1 MHDTLQYIERDPI
14 HRAYHHD
21 EITFGLLYAFSEK
34 FILPLSHDEVVYGKG
49 SLIGKMPG
57 DHWQKFANLRA
68 YFGFMWA
75 HPGKKLLFMGGEL
88 AQWHEW
94 NHDAEIDWPALQD
107 ANHAGIQRLVRDL
120 NRLYR
125 AQRALHARDTESSG
139 FRWVIGDDRANSVY
153 AFWRLG
159 NEGDKSI
166 LVVCN
171 MTPAPRQHYRI
182 GVPEPGVWREII
194 NTDSAFYGGANV
206 GNEGAVHTVDAPAHG
221 EPHSIELTLPPL
233 ATVMLRRE
241 D

>member
-1 MHDTLQYIERDPI
+1 MTQPAGEHGLGFSYKWNMGWMHDSLQYIERDPI

-75 HPGKKLLFMGGEL
+75 HPGKKLLFMGGEI

-94 NHDAEIDWPALQD
+94 DHDAEIDWPALQD
-107 ANHAGIQRLVRDL
+107 PNHAGIQRLVRDL

-125 AQRALHARDTESSG
+125 AERALHARDTE
-139 FRWVIGDDRANSVY
+139 
-153 AFWRLG
+153 L
-159 NEGDKSI
+159 
-166 LVVCN
+166 
-171 MTPAPRQHYRI
+171 PA
-182 GVPEPGVWREII
+182 
-194 NTDSAFYGGANV
+194 SAG
-206 GNEGAVHTVDAPAHG
+206 
-221 EPHSIELTLPPL
+221 
-233 ATVMLRRE
+233 
-241 D
+241 